1 MKISIIGA
9 GNVGSTIALL
19 TTCFDLAD
27 VVILDILEDLAK
39 AKALDISHALSALN
53 CDRGIKATADYRE
66 ISDSDIVVITAG
78 LPRKPGM
85 SREQLVQS
93 NSEIVKEI
101 ILNIKQFAP
110 NAIVLVVTNPL
121 DSMTYLAYKL
131 SGFSSKKVLGMAG
144 VLDASRFKELISKAT
159 SAKRSKIATSVLG
172 THGDTMVPLLSQTEV
187 EGKPICDLLKESQ
200 IDEIL
205 TQTKNTGGEIVSLLK
220 TGSAYYGPAASCFK
234 ICSAILRDKKEI
246 LPASVYLEDEY
257 GLKDV
262 CVGVPVCLGKEG
274 IEKIIELKLT
284 KSELDALHKSAQ
296 SVKETLRCMKLTE

>member
-27 VVILDILEDLAK
+27 VVMLDIAEDLAK

-53 CDRGIKATADYRE
+53 CDKGIKAASDYKE
-66 ISDSDIVVITAG
+66 ISNSDIVVITAG

-93 NSEIVKEI
+93 NSEIVKKVI
-101 ILNIKQFAP
+101 SNIKQFSP
-110 NAIVLVVTNPL
+110 NAIILVVTNPL
-121 DSMTYLAYKL
+121 DTMTYLAYKL
-131 SGFSSKKVLGMAG
+131 SGFNSKKVLGMAG
-144 VLDASRFKELISKAT
+144 VLDASRFKELISRAT
-159 SAKRSKIATSVLG
+159 STKRSKIATNVLG

-187 EGKPICDLLKESQ
+187 EGKPICDLLENSQ

-205 TQTKNTGGEIVSLLK
+205 TQTKQAGGEIVSLLK

-234 ICSAILRDKKEI
+234 MCKAIVHDKKEV
-246 LPASVYLEDEY
+246 LPASVYLEGEY

-274 IEKIIELKLT
+274 IEEIIVLKLT
-284 KSELDALHKSAQ
+284 KGELDALHKSAE
-296 SVKETLRCMKLTE
+296 SVKETVKCMKLTE